1 MDQLPSILCDF
12 KLVRRL
18 MYWPSSSWS
27 WPVTYLFVASWNLW
41 QPCRLVV
48 APGVC
53 FLSYLLSGSG
63 TWYLLCTWYLD
74 LTTWHRAELA
84 LGTAAAA
91 LPPLGIPTASC
102 LHLPDCRQLRA
113 FCSIM
118 LCGIARISLHRLSAL
133 RSEHQLCAPASFVL
147 VQQCTIWAQQLLLA
161 GLNIS
166 AASF

>member
-1 MDQLPSILCDF
+1 M
-12 KLVRRL
+12 
-18 MYWPSSSWS
+18 
-27 WPVTYLFVASWNLW
+27 ASWNLW

-63 TWYLLCTWYLD
+63 TWDLLCTWYLD
-74 LTTWHRAELA
+74 LTTWHRAGLA

-118 LCGIARISLHRLSAL
+118 LCLCSAALRAFRFIGSLHYVASINYAPGVLCPCATVHYLGTAVACRL
-133 RSEHQLCAPASFVL
+133 EYL
-147 VQQCTIWAQQLLLA
+147 VCFSCWR
-161 GLNIS
+161 
-166 AASF
+166 FYY